1 MTRRKQ
7 VETGMVEVPLEVE
20 RAALQEIDKEA
31 EEVRE
36 IEDSIIQTDPKGS
49 YMLSRKAVKPSV

>member
-36 IEDSIIQTDPKGS
+36 IEDSIIHTDPKGS
-49 YMLSRKAVKPSV
+49 YMLSRKAAKPSV